1 MAHLDDHSAAG
12 DPSESGMP
20 AGGIVLSV
28 VISLTLIAIVSLH
41 MFA

>member
-1 MAHLDDHSAAG
+1 MAHIDDHTAAG

-20 AGGIVLSV
+20 AGGIALTVI
-28 VISLTLIAIVSLH
+28 ISLVLIAVVSLH

>member
-1 MAHLDDHSAAG
+1 MAHIDDHSAVG

-20 AGGIVLSV
+20 AGGIALSV
-28 VISLTLIAIVSLH
+28 IISLVLIAIVALH

>member
-1 MAHLDDHSAAG
+1 MAHIDDHTAG

-28 VISLTLIAIVSLH
+28 VIALVLIAVVAVH